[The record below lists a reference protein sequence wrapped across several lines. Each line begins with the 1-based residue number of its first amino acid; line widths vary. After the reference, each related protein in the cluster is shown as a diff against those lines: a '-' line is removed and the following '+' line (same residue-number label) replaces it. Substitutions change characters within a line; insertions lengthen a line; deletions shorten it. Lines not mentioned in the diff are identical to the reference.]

1 MMPAQNCSRFE
12 RYQESLMAKRKKTE
26 VSQTEKSKSGL
37 TRRDLL
43 KSGATIGA
51 AGALLSGCA
60 KTNAVPEPLSE
71 ANLIGASELSGETLS
86 PDRIRGMR
94 SLFEFNLK
102 HLQILREFDPDEEEP
117 LTMFRL

>member
-1 MMPAQNCSRFE
+1 MGKKEKHEFPPATKTKS
-12 RYQESLMAKRKKTE
+12 SLSAKA
-26 VSQTEKSKSGL
+26 GL

-60 KTNAVPEPLSE
+60 KTKGVPEPLSE
-71 ANLIGASELSGETLS
+71 SNLIGASELSGETLS
-86 PDRIRGMR
+86 PERIRGMR
-94 SLFEFNLK
+94 ALFEFNLK
-102 HLQILREFDPDEEEP
+102 HLQVLREFDPDEEEP